1 MNPLSF
7 TWNHNVTLR
16 NSKQV
21 DKGKA
26 LSNIEA
32 KLVLVDVDIKYQWV
46 PKVLILKLSK
56 YNSSSYSTRD

>member
-46 PKVLILKLSK
+46 PKVLI
-56 YNSSSYSTRD
+56 

>member
-1 MNPLSF
+1 MNSLSC

-21 DKGKA
+21 DKGKV